1 MRIKNTLGLIL
12 ADRHDVSLGSLT
24 DQRTL
29 GAVHFGGRYR
39 LIDFALSN
47 MVNSGIYDV
56 GLITQSN
63 YRSLLEHISSGR
75 PWDLARKNGGLTILP
90 PFVGEAKD
98 TSTRGTIDVLFSA
111 LGFLEKYDRK
121 YVVLTTADIVG
132 NIDYQELIK
141 NHIET
146 GADITVCCK
155 DAADPQTLDKGAVT
169 FVTDQRGRVTETIK
183 GSYGSSTETQFLG
196 VSVIERQLL
205 IDLIKDMH
213 SKSKLSFIRHI
224 LQEGAKELHIQSY
237 HQSGYLIKVNSL
249 DSYYEASM
257 ELLKYPVRQEIF
269 RTAKPV
275 LTKVRDEVPAKY
287 GINARVV
294 NSIVADG
301 AIIEGT
307 IQNCVIFRGVRVA
320 KGAVVK
326 DSILMQ
332 GSTIGEGASL
342 SYIIADRDCVVSP
355 GRMLCGYHS
364 YPMVIAKE
372 SKV

>member
-24 DQRTL
+24 DQRTI

-47 MVNSGIYDV
+47 MVGSGIYDV

-98 TSTRGTIDVLFSA
+98 TATRGTIDVLFSA

-121 YVVLTTADIVG
+121 YVVLTTADMVG
-132 NIDYQELIK
+132 NLDYQDLVK

-155 DAADPQTLDKGAVT
+155 DADAHLLDKGAVT
-169 FVTDQRGRVTETIK
+169 FVTDKSGRVTEAIR
-183 GSYGSSTETQFLG
+183 GSYGSPTGTQFLG

-213 SKSKLSFIRHI
+213 GKSKLSFVRHI
-224 LQEGAKELHIQSY
+224 LQEGSKQLHIQCCR
-237 HQSGYLIKVNSL
+237 QNGYLVKINSL

-269 RTAKPV
+269 RRAKPV

-307 IQNCVIFRGVRVA
+307 IENSVIFRGVRVA

-342 SYIIADRDCVVSP
+342 SYIIADRDCMVSP